1 MNTYVHGGRL
11 TNAIPPATMNPN
23 ADPEIVFIPAAP
35 VIGLPVAPGAE
46 PAPDAEGAATPV
58 PVGWVEL

>member
-1 MNTYVHGGRL
+1 
-11 TNAIPPATMNPN
+11 MNPN